1 MCDEVVNGDGF
12 VDFGDRGFVDF
23 GDGEADS
30 EGGFV
35 DFGDGD
41 EEGLA
46 SEGVCG
52 LDGEEIAWG
61 VVLCENKP
69 GGLEEVVDG
78 DGLRGVLFAKESGS

>member
-12 VDFGDRGFVDF
+12 VEFGDGGFVDF

-30 EGGFV
+30 EGGFM

-41 EEGLA
+41 EEGLVG
-46 SEGVCG
+46 EGVCG
-52 LDGEEIAWG
+52 SDGEEIAWG
-61 VVLCENKP
+61 VVLCENKL

-78 DGLRGVLFAKESGS
+78 DGLWEVLFARESGS